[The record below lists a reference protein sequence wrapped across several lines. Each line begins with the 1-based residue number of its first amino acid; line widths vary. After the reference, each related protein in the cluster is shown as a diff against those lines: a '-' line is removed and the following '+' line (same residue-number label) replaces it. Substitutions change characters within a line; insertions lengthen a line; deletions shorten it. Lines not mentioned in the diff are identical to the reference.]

1 MMSELE
7 EMLKAILFLVW
18 VAYVTIMCIH
28 GAFEAEDSLDVMSAF
43 LVWAFT
49 VGISSAI
56 FGDR

>member
-1 MMSELE
+1 MSSLE

-18 VAYVTIMCIH
+18 VAYVTVMCIL

-43 LVWAFT
+43 FVWAFT